1 MTRRTRKWSALS
13 CRRLQTGFT
22 PHHVFIKSGAG
33 FTLIEAILGVA
44 IFALVASSLF
54 SIYQRVFA
62 VARLQQARINAV
74 ALANEQFE
82 IARNLSYS
90 DVGLLGGI
98 PQGKLA
104 PVQTLVRAGMTFV
117 ATTTVRNIDQ
127 PFDGTLGGSP
137 NDLSPADNKLVEINI
152 MCTSCVN
159 FRPMIL
165 TTTVGPKDLEG
176 GSTNGALFIRAL
188 DASGQPVS
196 AADVHIYN
204 DTTTTTIDIFDVTA
218 TSGLLQIV
226 DAPPGFETYQ
236 VAVSKAGYS
245 SERTYGSPTTTNPV
259 KPHATVT
266 IQTVTQLS
274 FAIDRTATLNFSSVT
289 PSCTHVPNVGVELT
303 GSKLIAT
310 SPNVPKYDKW
320 MSIGA
325 LGVKVLNDI
334 EWDNYAL
341 TASSTAY
348 DLAGM
353 MPLSPLAVTPGE
365 NKNIQ
370 LVMVPKNLPAVLVT
384 VKDLVTGLPIT
395 GATVELEKG
404 GATTTQITG
413 RGYLRQTDWSGG
425 GGQSGFVDPTRYM
438 MDDTNIDTTTV
449 PGDARLKDILGLY
462 PENGTLESSTF
473 DTGSPSNFYQFT
485 YQPTNQPPAVGVS
498 SVNFQLATGNSTS
511 SWTYLGPDG
520 TAGTYYNATTTDISP
535 VNNNNRYL
543 RYKMYLHTASSTFTP
558 NVSDIGFT
566 FTSSCVPPGQ
576 VLFQGMGAGTYDLT
590 VTKSGYQSVN
600 DTVTVTGGTWQEK
613 QVSMSP

>member
-1 MTRRTRKWSALS
+1 MTFNFFERYRIR
-13 CRRLQTGFT
+13 
-22 PHHVFIKSGAG
+22 SGEG

-54 SIYQRVFA
+54 VTYQRVFA
-62 VARLQQARINAV
+62 LARSQQARINAI

-98 PQGKLA
+98 PQGKLV

-127 PFDGTLGGSP
+127 PFDGTLGGIP
-137 NDLSPADNKLVEINI
+137 NDLSPADNKLVEIDI

-176 GSTNGALFIRAL
+176 NSTNGALFIRAL
-188 DASGQPVS
+188 DATGQPVS
-196 AADVHIYN
+196 TADVHIYN
-204 DTTTTTIDIFDVTA
+204 NTTTTTIDIFDVTA

-236 VAVSKAGYS
+236 ITVSKAGYS

-289 PSCTHVPNVGVELT
+289 PSCAPVPNVGMALD

-310 SPNVPKYDKW
+310 SPDVKKYAEW
-320 MSIGA
+320 ISTGA
-325 LGVKVLNDI
+325 SGLRVLNDI
-334 EWDNYAL
+334 EWDNYTLA
-341 TASSTAY
+341 ASSTTH
-348 DLAGM
+348 DLAGV
-353 MPLSPLAVTPGE
+353 MPLSPFAVTPGE
-365 NKNIQ
+365 DKNIQ
-370 LVMVPKNLPAVLVT
+370 LIMVPKNSAAVLVT
-384 VKDLVTGLPIT
+384 VKDLATGLPIT
-395 GATVELEKG
+395 GATVELKKG
-404 GATTTQITG
+404 SEIDTQITG
-413 RGYLRQTDWSGG
+413 RGYLEQTDWSGG
-425 GGQSGFVDPTRYM
+425 AGQADFIDPTRYAWA
-438 MDDTNIDTTTV
+438 DTNIDDSDGQV
-449 PGDARLKDILGLY
+449 RLRKVLGEYQSPGV
-462 PENGTLESSTF
+462 LESSTF
-473 DTGSPSNFYQFT
+473 DTGSQSNFYQLT
-485 YQPTNQPPAVGVS
+485 YQPTDQLPQVGES
-498 SVNFQLATGNSTS
+498 RVNFQLATGNSTS

-520 TAGTYYNATTTDISP
+520 TVGTYYNATTTDIAS
-535 VNNNNRYL
+535 VNNGNRYL
-543 RYKMYLHTASSTFTP
+543 RYKLYLDTLWPSQAP
-558 NVSDIGFT
+558 NVSDVRFT
-566 FTSSCVPPGQ
+566 FTSSCIPSGQ
-576 VLFQGMGAGTYDLT
+576 VFFQGLGVGTYSLT
-590 VTKSGYQSVN
+590 VTKSGYQN
-600 DTVTVTGGTWQEK
+600 FEDTVSVSGGEWQEK